1 MQAVRNE
8 WMPCWGGNYTR
19 TPRNV
24 SALEYLEACHL
35 EPNNVASVDEITEGP
50 AETGVGVYSE
60 RALRCKTNTLC
71 EYVCGEKLMSTRVNA
86 HHLT

>member
-1 MQAVRNE
+1 ML
-8 WMPCWGGNYTR
+8 WGNCTR
-19 TPRNV
+19 VPKT
-24 SALEYLEACHL
+24 CHL
-35 EPNNVASVDEITEGP
+35 EPNNIVAEADEITDGM

-60 RALRCKTNTLC
+60 RALRCQTNTLC